1 MASLNLLIYE
11 KAQKYG
17 LPPKLLYELVRQESG
32 FNPRAKSP
40 AGAMGLTQLMP
51 GTAKSLGVTDPY
63 DPEQNLD
70 AGARYLRQQL
80 DRFGRIDLALAAYN
94 AGPGAVQKYGGIPP
108 YRETQAYVQK
118 ILKNAGIEPGKM
130 YSAGEALALLQS
142 RGKTPAATKP
152 NYLEQFRQLY
162 AKPYEPPRQETEK
175 PTEKPK
181 DTSAATQR
189 SLGERLLRGF
199 EQASEGL
206 IRGVTL
212 GLGGRGGLIERG
224 VARLFGQEPPPAP
237 KPETLGERIA
247 AGAGELA
254 GSLVPISGLYGTV
267 GKAAARL
274 IPESA
279 TGLAARVG
287 RAFLPGAASG
297 AVYGAVTGAAQGESP
312 ADVLREAALNAAL
325 FGGGDVAF
333 RALGK
338 AATSAWRRLRGIPE
352 TPPET
357 PPAREAAP
365 VEPDFT
371 VEPGGAVHVGRPRLR
386 LPEGEVQRPASL
398 PEVRALPAPREPVT
412 PDFTAGPEG
421 VEVGVTRPRLAG
433 TEAIAL
439 PPAPEEHLDIFMK
452 SPQFQRMVDDII
464 NRRNTV
470 ASRVLETLKPEV
482 ESRVAQLGRPL
493 EQGEL
498 YNIVREV
505 GKAQGIDVDR
515 LLEKATMSPEQVA
528 EELALAYRSGAREL
542 PLFGRDFEVP
552 GAEFPVPERTAQG
565 ATVETP
571 AVTAGKAQ
579 QQQTGNVVPLPP
591 AKPDAAK
598 IESRTFEEVGD
609 KNVKAIQ
616 NETPTQGHPGPTR
629 QAQTQPRAEA
639 PAAAPEP
646 QPGTPGY
653 TPQQTLKAT
662 QKATTEPEVQAMAA
676 RPGLA
681 GTGAAQVGA
690 GTTTEA
696 PSRRMIIKRLEKI
709 LDIPIRVGRYRE
721 KALGIYKTGPEVI
734 RTRLAED
741 IQVISHEVGHHLD
754 KLFGI
759 RKTAFRDA
767 AIRQELTKLGQS
779 QPANH
784 FTEGIAEFVRLY
796 LSDSQ
801 AARQQAPNF
810 YRLFEEKL
818 AQEPRLHSAM
828 QQAQEQV
835 HAYMQADPVSR
846 VKAAISFSFDKSE
859 REPLD
864 IKKGIRTAWRN
875 LYTKVVDE
883 LRPLHDAV
891 QEITGGKKIP
901 VTEDPYKQAVLLRDN
916 GRLAHTFIWKGQ
928 IDENYNV
935 IGPSLR
941 EIIEPLNTKEKY
953 KDFCTYVTAKR
964 VKELYRQKAAGA
976 RDIEAFPFSEADA
989 DATIQRLKNP
999 EFDRI
1004 HEQLKG
1010 WFKSLLDV
1018 LERSGLL
1025 NAESRAKI
1033 LASSDEYVPL
1043 YRVFDEE
1050 AGFGRRRVA
1059 NLPRAVKR
1067 LKGSGR
1073 TVVDPIESAV
1083 KQAYVF
1089 TNLAMRNNVGRAL
1102 VELAEK
1108 FPGAGKYIE
1117 EVPASTQTV
1126 NFKLSEIKNV
1136 LEQAGI
1142 DTKGTDLDK
1151 VATVFRAG
1159 QMPHAKPDEHIITVW
1174 RDGKP
1179 RFYQVSKE
1187 LYDILTGANTGQL
1200 HWFFNLMRYPT
1211 DILKT
1216 GATLTIEF
1224 ALRNPL
1230 RDLGSAFVYEG
1241 IMPWDLFKAIS
1252 HMARKSDLY
1261 TKWKAS
1267 GGDQATFWS
1276 IDRDYLKQD
1285 VRRLIERSWREQ
1297 IKHGVLHP
1305 IDALFKIREVA
1316 ENVTR
1321 MATFGKKVKWGA
1333 DLSREAIEEAAL
1345 AARDVT
1351 VDFRRYGSWGKDWNM
1366 ASAFANPAIQSW
1378 DKFLRALKK
1387 DPVGVSLRA
1396 FALITLPTIAL
1407 FYINKDNP
1415 YYQELPEWRKDFF
1428 WNIPL
1433 GDGRRFFMWPKPYEP
1448 GILFGTVVE
1457 RFLRWMKQD
1466 DPEAFDR
1473 LGKTVLSTLPGILP
1487 TAFVAPLELWANKSF
1502 FTGLPIVPMS
1512 EQNLPASEQYGPYT
1526 SETAK
1531 LLGKKLGWSPRKI
1544 EQFLYSTTATW
1555 GRYGLA
1561 ISDAILE
1568 AAGIT
1573 EPVPKPAKGPE
1584 EKMILRSFI
1593 TAPTAGQSTSIQQFY
1608 ETVEKL
1614 ERKAAMAK
1622 KYQEA
1627 GKPVPPV
1634 YRYNPEELRYARK
1647 VARELSELRKQ
1658 HKAVFMSRELSPEK
1672 KKEILKKIDMAMINL
1687 VRRAYGE
1694 KPAS

>member
-1 MASLNLLIYE
+1 
-11 KAQKYG
+11 
-17 LPPKLLYELVRQESG
+17 
-32 FNPRAKSP
+32 
-40 AGAMGLTQLMP
+40 
-51 GTAKSLGVTDPY
+51 
-63 DPEQNLD
+63 
-70 AGARYLRQQL
+70 
-80 DRFGRIDLALAAYN
+80 
-94 AGPGAVQKYGGIPP
+94 
-108 YRETQAYVQK
+108 
-118 ILKNAGIEPGKM
+118 
-130 YSAGEALALLQS
+130 
-142 RGKTPAATKP
+142 
-152 NYLEQFRQLY
+152 
-162 AKPYEPPRQETEK
+162 
-175 PTEKPK
+175 
-181 DTSAATQR
+181 
-189 SLGERLLRGF
+189 
-199 EQASEGL
+199 
-206 IRGVTL
+206 
-212 GLGGRGGLIERG
+212 
-224 VARLFGQEPPPAP
+224 
-237 KPETLGERIA
+237 
-247 AGAGELA
+247 
-254 GSLVPISGLYGTV
+254 
-267 GKAAARL
+267 
-274 IPESA
+274 
-279 TGLAARVG
+279 
-287 RAFLPGAASG
+287 
-297 AVYGAVTGAAQGESP
+297 
-312 ADVLREAALNAAL
+312 
-325 FGGGDVAF
+325 
-333 RALGK
+333 
-338 AATSAWRRLRGIPE
+338 
-352 TPPET
+352 
-357 PPAREAAP
+357 
-365 VEPDFT
+365 
-371 VEPGGAVHVGRPRLR
+371 
-386 LPEGEVQRPASL
+386 
-398 PEVRALPAPREPVT
+398 
-412 PDFTAGPEG
+412 
-421 VEVGVTRPRLAG
+421 
-433 TEAIAL
+433 
-439 PPAPEEHLDIFMK
+439 
-452 SPQFQRMVDDII
+452 
-464 NRRNTV
+464 
-470 ASRVLETLKPEV
+470 
-482 ESRVAQLGRPL
+482 
-493 EQGEL
+493 
-498 YNIVREV
+498 
-505 GKAQGIDVDR
+505 
-515 LLEKATMSPEQVA
+515 
-528 EELALAYRSGAREL
+528 
-542 PLFGRDFEVP
+542 
-552 GAEFPVPERTAQG
+552 
-565 ATVETP
+565 
-571 AVTAGKAQ
+571 
-579 QQQTGNVVPLPP
+579 
-591 AKPDAAK
+591 
-598 IESRTFEEVGD
+598 
-609 KNVKAIQ
+609 
-616 NETPTQGHPGPTR
+616 
-629 QAQTQPRAEA
+629 
-639 PAAAPEP
+639 
-646 QPGTPGY
+646 
-653 TPQQTLKAT
+653 
-662 QKATTEPEVQAMAA
+662 
-676 RPGLA
+676 
-681 GTGAAQVGA
+681 
-690 GTTTEA
+690 
-696 PSRRMIIKRLEKI
+696 
-709 LDIPIRVGRYRE
+709 
-721 KALGIYKTGPEVI
+721 
-734 RTRLAED
+734 
-741 IQVISHEVGHHLD
+741 
-754 KLFGI
+754 
-759 RKTAFRDA
+759 
-767 AIRQELTKLGQS
+767 
-779 QPANH
+779 
-784 FTEGIAEFVRLY
+784 
-796 LSDSQ
+796 
-801 AARQQAPNF
+801 
-810 YRLFEEKL
+810 
-818 AQEPRLHSAM
+818 M

-835 HAYMQADPVSR
+835 HAYLQADPVSR
-846 VKAAISFSFDKSE
+846 VKAAISFGFDKPE

-864 IKKGIRTAWRN
+864 IKKGIRSAWRN
-875 LYTKVVDE
+875 LYTKAVDE
-883 LRPLHDAV
+883 LKPLHDAV

-1010 WFKSLLDV
+1010 WFKSLLDM

-1025 NAESRAKI
+1025 NAESKAKI

-1089 TNLAMRNNVGRAL
+1089 TSLAMRNNVARTLAQ
-1102 VELAEK
+1102 LAEK
-1108 FPGAGKYIE
+1108 FSGAGKYIE
-1117 EVPASTQTV
+1117 EVPASTQAV

-1174 RDGKP
+1174 REGKP

-1211 DILKT
+1211 NILKT

-1285 VRRLIERSWREQ
+1285 VRRLINRSWREQ

-1305 IDALFKIREVA
+1305 VDALFKIREVT

-1333 DLSREAIEEAAL
+1333 NFSREAIEEAAL

-1415 YYQELPEWRKDFF
+1415 YYQELPEWRKDLF

-1433 GDGRRFFMWPKPYEP
+1433 EDGKRFFMWPKPYEL
-1448 GILFGTVVE
+1448 GILFGSVVE
-1457 RFLRWMKQD
+1457 RFLRWMKED
-1466 DPEAFDR
+1466 DPKAFDR
-1473 LGKTVLSTLPGILP
+1473 LGETVLSTLPGILP
-1487 TAFVAPLELWANKSF
+1487 TVFEAPLELWANKSF
-1502 FTGLPIVPMS
+1502 FTGLPIVPIG
-1512 EQNLPASEQYGPYT
+1512 EQELEPAMQYGPYT

-1531 LLGKKLGWSPRKI
+1531 LLGEKLGWSPRKI

-1584 EKMILRSFI
+1584 DKLILRSFI

-1608 ETVEKL
+1608 ETLEKL
-1614 ERKAAMAK
+1614 ERK
-1622 KYQEA
+1622 EA
-1627 GKPVPPV
+1627 TARMLREMGRPVPPQLQ
-1634 YRYNPEELRYARK
+1634 YDPAQLKYARR

-1672 KKEILKKIDMAMINL
+1672 KKEILKKIDMMMINL
-1687 VRRAYGE
+1687 VRGAFGE